1 LTRFCSFAAAGLA
14 LAMLAGSSSAMT
26 PGPHPG
32 YLHALT
38 ELRDARWM
46 IEHRGGNERLLAL
59 ESGAVSDIN
68 AAIGDCRHAAMM
80 DDKNLDSHPPADFP
94 ATEGGRLHKALDL
107 LGQALDDVNR
117 LESNPDARGYQRG
130 AARHIQSAIDQ
141 VREALGR

>member
-1 LTRFCSFAAAGLA
+1 MTRFCSFAAAGLA

-59 ESGAVSDIN
+59 ESGAVCIEEP
-68 AAIGDCRHAAMM
+68 AQTPYGDRRAMIV
-80 DDKNLDSHPPADFP
+80 DPFGNEWQI
-94 ATEGGRLHKALDL
+94 ATY
-107 LGQALDDVNR
+107 
-117 LESNPDARGYQRG
+117 SP
-130 AARHIQSAIDQ
+130 
-141 VREALGR
+141 